1 MRARILLLLEV
12 LECKVVRLVP
22 NLIDVCSD
30 KFIGGPVVVNLQ
42 LSREVVASLAQAC
55 AAGLLTIGS
64 LHGGLAARARHL
76 RLGSGTLVAR
86 GPCILHSVG
95 MNGVRQSRSILT
107 LLRQFGARVAALL
120 NWRCL
125 PAAASLAHLTAVADG
140 TQRLNWELLSGRL
153 AAARSLLLARR
164 HDSCICYR

>member
-1 MRARILLLLEV
+1 MLLLRHLHFLARNLLRASVGAGARHSTQVQRRLEIHASSHLLLVRARILLLLEV

-22 NLIDVCSD
+22 NLIDVCRD

-86 GPCILHSVG
+86 RPCILHSVG

-107 LLRQFGARVAALL
+107 LLRQFGARVAFLL
-120 NWRCL
+120 PPPWL
-125 PAAASLAHLTAVADG
+125 
-140 TQRLNWELLSGRL
+140 
-153 AAARSLLLARR
+153 
-164 HDSCICYR
+164 I

>member
-42 LSREVVASLAQAC
+42 LTREVVASLAQAC

-125 PAAASLAHLTAVADG
+125 PAAAKNDWRRRFGRTPDRGFDATG
-140 TQRLNWELLSGRL
+140 TTQQHGEHRKPPGQ
-153 AAARSLLLARR
+153 A
-164 HDSCICYR
+164 

>member
-1 MRARILLLLEV
+1 M
-12 LECKVVRLVP
+12 
-22 NLIDVCSD
+22 
-30 KFIGGPVVVNLQ
+30 VNLQ

-55 AAGLLTIGS
+55 AAGLLTIRC

-86 GPCILHSVG
+86 GPCILRSVG

-107 LLRQFGARVAALL
+107 LLRKFGARVAALL
-120 NWRCL
+120 DGRCSL
-125 PAAASLAHLTAVADG
+125 PAAASAVAHLATVADRA
-140 TQRLNWELLSGRL
+140 QRLHRELLRGRL

-164 HDSCICYR
+164 HDSSICYR